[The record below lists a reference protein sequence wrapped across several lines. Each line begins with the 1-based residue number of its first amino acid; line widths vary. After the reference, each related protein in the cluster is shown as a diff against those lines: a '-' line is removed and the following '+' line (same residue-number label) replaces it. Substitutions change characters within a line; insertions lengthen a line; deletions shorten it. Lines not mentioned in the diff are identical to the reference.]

1 MTTLPGARSA
11 SHTDS
16 VACATETT
24 TTHSTTA
31 AAPRSR
37 IMISSRRSGEGG
49 QDFPR
54 EEIHRARH
62 LVAWNAGRGHPED
75 QVAEPDLLLEAL
87 DLTDAFRR
95 VAQDDPIVREPL
107 DGELAR
113 RTLHD
118 RMRPAEVRVLER
130 PDEAG
135 SRDRASA
142 LDILGDKD
150 VAHERDLAGGR
161 VAARF
166 LPGLAVQAYA
176 PRDLVELRRRAAE
189 PRLAQTPGA
198 PDGRIDPPA
207 EPDGRARAL
216 GRPRIH
222 GRVRDAIVPSGVRD
236 LLFGPEPLDQGHG
249 LVEAARALLERHVE
263 GRELLGGI
271 PSSHAENE
279 AARRDHV
286 HHRALLGDGERPG
299 EREQE
304 HGGPEAHRAS
314 AVGDRG
320 EPDER
325 RRIER
330 SIVVVLAEPDR
341 VEPRRFGAL
350 AFADGVFKISP
361 GLQRA
366 QPELHVDV
374 LLVSSSRPRTCRVGE
389 LSLTFCHRKPTA
401 ATRVARPDARKT
413 CA

>member
-16 VACATETT
+16 VACATERTT
-24 TTHSTTA
+24 TPSTTA
-31 AAPRSR
+31 ATPRSR
-37 IMISSRRSGEGG
+37 IRIIARRSGEGG

-54 EEIHRARH
+54 EDIHRARY
-62 LVAWNAGRGHPED
+62 LVAWNTGRGHPED
-75 QVAEPDLLLEAL
+75 QVAERDLLLEAL
-87 DLTDAFRR
+87 DLMDALRR
-95 VAQDDPIVREPL
+95 VAQNDPIVREPL

-130 PDEAG
+130 PDEPG
-135 SRDRASA
+135 SRDRAGA
-142 LDILGDKD
+142 LDTLGDED
-150 VAHERDLAGGR
+150 VAHERDLARGR
-161 VAARF
+161 VASRF
-166 LPGLAVQAYA
+166 FPGLAIEAYA
-176 PRDLVELRRRAAE
+176 ARDLVELRRRAAQ
-189 PRLAQTPGA
+189 PRLAKTPGA
-198 PDGRIDPPA
+198 ADGRIDPPA

-216 GRPRIH
+216 HRPRIH

-249 LVEAARALLERHVE
+249 LVEAARALLERHIE

-286 HHRALLGDGERPG
+286 HHRALLRDGERPV

-304 HGGPEAHRAS
+304 HGGPEANRAS
-314 AVGDRG
+314 AAGDRG

-350 AFADGVFKISP
+350 AFANGVLEISP

-374 LLVSSSRPRTCRVGE
+374 LLDLAWSPRPRTCRVGG
-389 LSLTFCHRKPTA
+389 FP
-401 ATRVARPDARKT
+401 
-413 CA
+413 